1 MRGFFLVPGGLCT
14 SGFFM
19 TAKKEDKMKFST
31 IPEAIEAIRNGEI
44 IIITDDEKREN
55 EGDLV
60 CATEKVT
67 PGIVNFM
74 AQKGRG
80 LICVAME
87 PERLARLGLGRM
99 VSEGRNQTRFG
110 TAFMESVDARHGIT
124 TGISAFDRAK
134 TLHIL
139 VDDNSGPEALVRPG
153 HVFPLE
159 AVPGGVLRRAGHTEA
174 SVDLARMA
182 GLKPSGTICEILRED
197 GEMAR
202 LPDLMK
208 FAEEHKL
215 KIVSTA
221 DLISHRRRTEKLV
234 QLEREVSLPTEAGT
248 FRLKLYYSFIDDKHH
263 IALVMGHPEKQE
275 SALVRIHSECLTGD
289 VLGSLR
295 CDCGTQLK
303 SAMKQV
309 AAAGHGVI
317 LYMRQEGRGIGLA
330 HKIHAYAL
338 QDEGMDT
345 VEANIHLGFDA
356 DLRDYGSGAQMLA
369 DLGLHNI
376 RLMTNNPRKVEGLE
390 LYGLEIVERVPIV
403 MDCTVHSERYLKTK
417 KEKMG
422 HLL

>member
-1 MRGFFLVPGGLCT
+1 MNR
-14 SGFFM
+14 
-19 TAKKEDKMKFST
+19 KKEKKFKFNT
-31 IPEAIEAIRNGEI
+31 IPEAIKAIRNGEV

-67 PGIVNFM
+67 PEIVNFM
-74 AQKGRG
+74 ATRGRG

-87 PERLARLGLGRM
+87 PERLLKLGLARM

-134 TLHIL
+134 TLQIL
-139 VDDNSGPEALVRPG
+139 VNEKVGPEALVRPG

-202 LPDLMK
+202 LPELMK
-208 FAEEHKL
+208 FAKDHKL

-221 DLISHRRRTEKLV
+221 DLISYRRRTEKLV
-234 QLEREVSLPTEAGT
+234 KLEREAKLPTEFGK

-263 IALVMGHPEKQE
+263 IALVMGRPEKQK

-309 AAAGHGVI
+309 AEEGHGVI

-338 QDEGMDT
+338 QDRGMDT

-376 RLMTNNPRKVEGLE
+376 RLLTNNPRKVKGLE
-390 LYGLEIVERVPIV
+390 LYGLKIVKRVPIV
-403 MDCTVHSERYLKTK
+403 MKHTEHNQKYLKTK
-417 KEKMG
+417 KEKLG

>member
-1 MRGFFLVPGGLCT
+1 
-14 SGFFM
+14 
-19 TAKKEDKMKFST
+19 
-31 IPEAIEAIRNGEI
+31 
-44 IIITDDEKREN
+44 
-55 EGDLV
+55 
-60 CATEKVT
+60 
-67 PGIVNFM
+67 
-74 AQKGRG
+74 
-80 LICVAME
+80 
-87 PERLARLGLGRM
+87 
-99 VSEGRNQTRFG
+99 
-110 TAFMESVDARHGIT
+110 
-124 TGISAFDRAK
+124 
-134 TLHIL
+134 
-139 VDDNSGPEALVRPG
+139 
-153 HVFPLE
+153 
-159 AVPGGVLRRAGHTEA
+159 VLRRAGHTEA

-208 FAEEHKL
+208 FADEHKL

-309 AAAGHGVI
+309 AEEGHGVI

-403 MDCTVHSERYLKTK
+403 MDCNVHSARYLKTK

>member
-1 MRGFFLVPGGLCT
+1 
-14 SGFFM
+14 M
-19 TAKKEDKMKFST
+19 TRKKEKKFRFNT
-31 IPEAIEAIRNGEI
+31 IPEAVEAIRRGEV

-67 PGIVNFM
+67 PKIVNFM

-80 LICVAME
+80 LICAAME

-124 TGISAFDRAK
+124 TGISAFDRAR
-134 TLHIL
+134 TLKIL
-139 VDDNSGPEALVRPG
+139 VDDKSGPEALVRPG
-153 HVFPLE
+153 HIFPLE

-202 LPDLMK
+202 LPELMK
-208 FAEEHKL
+208 FAKNHKL

-221 DLISHRRRTEKLV
+221 DLISYRRRTEKLV
-234 QLEREVSLPTEAGT
+234 KLEREVKLPTEYGN

-263 IALVMGHPEKQE
+263 IALVMGRPEKQK

-303 SAMKQV
+303 AAMKQV
-309 AAAGHGVI
+309 AEEGHGVI

-338 QDEGMDT
+338 QDQGMDT

-369 DLGLHNI
+369 DLGLHKI

-390 LYGLEIVERVPIV
+390 LYGLEIVKRVPIV
-403 MDCTVHSERYLKTK
+403 IKHTEHNARYLKTK
-417 KEKMG
+417 KEKLG